1 MLKSSPH
8 ILPFSGLKLGNH
20 HFEYVL
26 EASFF
31 DSCESFGI
39 HKGIG
44 IAKVQLEKKETM
56 MLLSLTLDAQ
66 LEVLCDR
73 CNENMSLD
81 VNGAMELIYKFG
93 TEESLDES
101 LVILPPDS
109 YQIDMFQPLY
119 ELLIVSLPSRFIH
132 DNDGCNPEVLRFL
145 NSSDT
150 PQENKNDV
158 DPRWE
163 ALNKLN

>member
-8 ILPFSGLKLGNH
+8 ILQFSGLKLGNH
-20 HFEYVL
+20 HFEYEL

-39 HKGIG
+39 NKGVG
-44 IAKVQLEKKETM
+44 VAKAQLEKKETM
-56 MLLSLTLDAQ
+56 MLLSLTLEAQ

-109 YQIDMFQPLY
+109 YQMDMFQPMY

-132 DNDGCNPEVLRFL
+132 ENDGCDPEVMKFL

-150 PQENKNDV
+150 PQDNKNEV

>member
-31 DSCESFGI
+31 DSWESFGI
-39 HKGIG
+39 HKGVG
-44 IAKVQLEKKETM
+44 MAKVQLEKKETM
-56 MLLSLTLDAQ
+56 MLLSLTLEAQ

-81 VNGAMELIYKFG
+81 VHGAMELIYKFG

-132 DNDGCNPEVLRFL
+132 DNDGCDPEVLRFL

-150 PQENKNDV
+150 PQDNNNDV

>member
-8 ILPFSGLKLGNH
+8 ILQFSGLKLGNH
-20 HFEYVL
+20 HFEFVL

-39 HKGIG
+39 NKGVG
-44 IAKVQLEKKETM
+44 VAKAQLEKKETM
-56 MLLSLTLDAQ
+56 MLLSLTLEAQ

-109 YQIDMFQPLY
+109 YQMDMFQPMY

-132 DNDGCNPEVLRFL
+132 ENDGCDPEVMKFL

-150 PQENKNDV
+150 PQDNKNEV

>member
-8 ILPFSGLKLGNH
+8 ILQFSGLKLGNH
-20 HFEYVL
+20 HFEYEL

-39 HKGIG
+39 NKGVG
-44 IAKVQLEKKETM
+44 VAKAQLEKKETM

-109 YQIDMFQPLY
+109 YQMDMFQPMY

-132 DNDGCNPEVLRFL
+132 GNDGCDPEVMKFL

-150 PQENKNDV
+150 PQDNKNEV

>member
-8 ILPFSGLKLGNH
+8 ILQFSGLKLGNH
-20 HFEYVL
+20 HFEFVL

-39 HKGIG
+39 NKGVG
-44 IAKVQLEKKETM
+44 LAKAQLEKKETM
-56 MLLSLTLDAQ
+56 MLLTLTLEAQ

-109 YQIDMFQPLY
+109 YQMDMFQPMY

-132 DNDGCNPEVLRFL
+132 ENDGCDPEVMKFL

-150 PQENKNDV
+150 PQDNKNEV